1 MKRFLLLCILL
12 FTISNVFS
20 QNITEYYFKFIIQD
34 KSELTNLT
42 RIISIDN
49 FKDNEVIAYA
59 NQEEFENFKKLGY
72 SYELLQK
79 DIPKSLTMATS
90 VSQMEN
96 WDRYPTYEVYRQM
109 MINFQENYPTI
120 CKLDSIGTSI
130 QNRQI
135 YVLKISDNVLEDEA
149 EPEFFYT
156 STMHGDETTGFILML
171 RLADSLL
178 SSYGSSAELTEMVNN
193 IEIYINPNSNPDG
206 TYRGG
211 NSTVSDATRY
221 NANNKDLNRD
231 YPDPRIGANNPPQ
244 EQENQVMMNFAE
256 SRHFVMSANFHG
268 GAEVM
273 NYPWDTWTEGYN
285 DYKSHPDAAWFKKI
299 CTDYV
304 SSARLINANY
314 MKDVTSSGVTNG
326 GDWYVITGGRQDY
339 MNYWH
344 QCREITV
351 ELSSSKLLATE
362 SLNYYWEINKVSLL
376 NFIKE
381 CTNGIRGTVKNSD
394 GDPLAAMIFIQNH
407 DVTADS
413 TMIFTNPEFGDF
425 YRLIESGTFS
435 IIVSSNGY
443 FTDTIENVTINYGE
457 AVNLDIVLLRESV
470 SSKIEPSQ
478 INDTLFHGDV
488 KDYQLIIKNTGILEL
503 EYKISPPSDNWIILS
518 KLTGSVEVG
527 GTDTLLATI
536 QTNNMATG
544 NYYSNLTLLEN
555 DSTKYYFQVSLN
567 VIKKSKPNFNLITDT
582 LNLGDQKEY
591 DLIIYN
597 QSDIVLDYSLTIDY
611 PVKSDNWITLSKEN
625 GSVSGNSND
634 TVKIN
639 LSATALTTGNY
650 SCIIIINESQ
660 YVNYTIP
667 VDIYVNQVQST
678 DEQMLDTKYKIFP
691 NPFDDDLVIEFI
703 NDNDKPFHI
712 LFYDISGKEL
722 FNQTY
727 TLPKN
732 MSSSIKLDDDFN
744 IQKLKSGIYFIR
756 FKTSNSDITRKI
768 IKQ

>member
-1 MKRFLLLCILL
+1 MKKLLLFYILL

-20 QNITEYYFKFIIQD
+20 QTTTEYYFKFKIQD
-34 KSELTNLT
+34 KSELKELT
-42 RIISIDN
+42 RIISIDKVKN
-49 FKDNEVIAYA
+49 YEVIAYA

-72 SYELLQK
+72 TYELMQK
-79 DIPKSLTMATS
+79 ETSKSYTMATS

-178 SSYGSSAELTEMVNN
+178 SSYETSAEIATMVNN

-211 NSTVSDATRY
+211 NSTVSGATRY

-268 GAEVM
+268 GVEVM
-273 NYPWDTWTEGYN
+273 NYPWDAWTEGDS
-285 DYKSHPDAAWFKKI
+285 DYKAHPDAAWFKKI

-304 SSARLINANY
+304 SSARLISTNY

-326 GDWYVITGGRQDY
+326 GDWYVVNGGRQDY

-344 QCREITV
+344 QCREVTI
-351 ELSSSKLLATE
+351 ELSTSKLLATE
-362 SLNYYWEINKVSLL
+362 SLNYYWKINKVSLL
-376 NFIKE
+376 NYLKE
-381 CTNGIRGTVKNSD
+381 CTYGIRGTVKNSD
-394 GDPLAAMIFIQNH
+394 GDPLPAMIFIENH
-407 DVTADS
+407 DISADS
-413 TMIFTNPEFGDF
+413 SMVFTNPEYGDF
-425 YRLIESGTFS
+425 YRPIESGTFNV
-435 IIVSSNGY
+435 IATSNGY
-443 FTDTIENVTINYGE
+443 ITDTIENVTIHYGE
-457 AVNLDIVLLRESV
+457 AVNMDIVLQRESV
-470 SSKIEPSQ
+470 SSQIEPSQ
-478 INDTLFHGDV
+478 INDTLFHGDT
-488 KDYQLIIKNTGILEL
+488 KDYQLVIRSTGTLEL
-503 EYKISPPSDNWIILS
+503 SYDLTSPTVNWLTLNTLS
-518 KLTGSVEVG
+518 GNLQVG
-527 GTDTLLATI
+527 ETDTIIATI
-536 QTNNMATG
+536 QTTNQETG
-544 NYYSNLTLLEN
+544 NYTCNIT
-555 DSTKYYFQVSLN
+555 VSESDGTEYTFPVSIN
-567 VIKKSKPNFNLITDT
+567 IIKKSETNLSLIIDT
-582 LNLGDQKEY
+582 LNISDERAY

-597 QSDIVLDYSLTIDY
+597 QSDLVLDYTLTLEY

-634 TVKIN
+634 TIKIN
-639 LSATALTTGNY
+639 LSAASLTSGDY
-650 SCIIIINESQ
+650 SCIITINESQ

-691 NPFDDDLVIEFI
+691 NPFVDDLVIEYI
-703 NDNDKPFHI
+703 NDSDRPLHI

-722 FNQTY
+722 FNQSY
-727 TLPKN
+727 NLAGN
-732 MSSSIKLDDDFN
+732 MSSSIHLSNDFN

-756 FKTSNSDITRKI
+756 LKTTSSDITRKI

>member
-1 MKRFLLLCILL
+1 MRKFLLLCILL

-20 QNITEYYFKFIIQD
+20 QNITEYYFKFKIQD
-34 KSELTNLT
+34 KSELTELT

-285 DYKSHPDAAWFKKI
+285 DYKAHPDAAWFKKI

-413 TMIFTNPEFGDF
+413 TMIFTNPEFGEF

-435 IIVSSNGY
+435 IIASSNGY